1 MLAGTGMWEYDESTV
16 VVWDQ
21 DFPSALVAPG
31 ASETRSHQFGPQPR
45 PSSYPRTSMLA
56 VRRYSSLLRPCIRPR
71 YLAFSC
77 RDISSKPAGAN
88 TVDFDAH
95 GIPTRPTWSV
105 NELLS
110 SYPVPKITPATLK
123 HLYELSALIPPQ
135 EGTPEHA
142 KLTSE
147 MENLVKLVEAV
158 KLVDVGST
166 SRAAEGEV
174 PDGRIWA
181 EGTGIPLEYSQENA
195 SPEDKGEIH
204 GQALLEHASRTENS
218 LYVVDTS
225 RPKR

>member
-1 MLAGTGMWEYDESTV
+1 
-16 VVWDQ
+16 
-21 DFPSALVAPG
+21 
-31 ASETRSHQFGPQPR
+31 
-45 PSSYPRTSMLA
+45 MLA
-56 VRRYSSLLRPCIRPR
+56 VRRYSSLLRPYTKPQN
-71 YLAFSC
+71 LAASC
-77 RDISSKPAGAN
+77 RHISSKPAGAN

-123 HLYELSALIPPQ
+123 HLHDLSALIPPQ

-158 KLVDVGST
+158 KLVDLGST
-166 SRAAEGEV
+166 PGAVEGEV

-181 EGTGIPLEYSQENA
+181 EGTGIPLECSQE
-195 SPEDKGEIH
+195 SVPPKDEGEVH
-204 GQALLEHASRTENS
+204 GQALLDHASRTENS